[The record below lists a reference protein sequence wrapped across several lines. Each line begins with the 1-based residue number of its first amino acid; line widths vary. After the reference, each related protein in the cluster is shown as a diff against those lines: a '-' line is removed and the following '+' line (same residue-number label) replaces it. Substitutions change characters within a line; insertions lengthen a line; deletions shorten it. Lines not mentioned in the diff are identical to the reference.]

1 MHNCVDL
8 VLTNIPIK
16 CQTNIC
22 DNRKTTME
30 EEGGGRGGLTCG
42 KNSLAGNQE
51 GVSGWS

>member
-1 MHNCVDL
+1 MYNCVDL

-30 EEGGGRGGLTCG
+30 EEGGG
-42 KNSLAGNQE
+42 E
-51 GVSGWS
+51 GVLLAAKIAWPGTRKG